1 MNPVHAHL
9 ALNHLPVLGAVF
21 GLGLLVFALAA
32 KRDETL
38 RVGLFFLVLTAV
50 AAWPVSL
57 SGEKAEDV
65 VEESAGVS
73 REVINEHE
81 EAAEPAAWAAYA
93 VGVVAL
99 IGLVGFRARPM
110 PGWFK
115 GLSLLGA
122 VTVSGFML
130 QAANLGG
137 RIAHEE
143 LRGSVPEAGEDGEG
157 DEEGEG
163 AEGTGEESEE
173 GGEAEEEG

>member
-1 MNPVHAHL
+1 MNPVLAHL

-57 SGEKAEDV
+57 SGEKAEEI
-65 VEESAGVS
+65 VEESADVS
-73 REVINEHE
+73 HEVIHAHE
-81 EAAEPAAWAAYA
+81 EAAEAAAWAAYA
-93 VGVVAL
+93 VGIV
-99 IGLVGFRARPM
+99 GLVGLVAFRTRPM

-122 VTVSGFML
+122 VTVSGLML

-143 LRGSVPEAGEDGEG
+143 LRGSMPVAEEGTGGEEDREEA
-157 DEEGEG
+157 EETGGEG
-163 AEGTGEESEE
+163 AEE
-173 GGEAEEEG
+173 G

>member
-1 MNPVHAHL
+1 MNPVFAHL

-21 GLGLLVFALAA
+21 GLGLLAFALAA

-50 AAWPVSL
+50 AAWPVFL
-57 SGEKAEDV
+57 SGEKAEEI
-65 VEESAGVS
+65 VEEKAGVS
-73 REVINEHE
+73 EEVIHEHE
-81 EAAEPAAWAAYA
+81 EVAELAAWAAYA
-93 VGVVAL
+93 VGIV
-99 IGLVGFRARPM
+99 GLVGLVAFRVRPM

-122 VTVSGFML
+122 ATVSGLML

-143 LRGSVPEAGEDGEG
+143 LRGSMPVAEEGVGGEEEGEEAEEAG
-157 DEEGEG
+157 GEG
-163 AEGTGEESEE
+163 AEE
-173 GGEAEEEG
+173 G

>member
-1 MNPVHAHL
+1 MNPVQAHL

-21 GLGLLVFALAA
+21 GLGLLAFALAA

-38 RVGLFFLVLTAV
+38 RVGLFFLVLTAI

-65 VEESAGVS
+65 VEETADVS
-73 REVINEHE
+73 HDIIHDHE
-81 EAAEPAAWAAYA
+81 EAAESAAWAAYA

-99 IGLVGFRARPM
+99 IGLVAFRARPM

-115 GLSLLGA
+115 GLSLVGA
-122 VTVSGFML
+122 LAVSGFML

-137 RIAHEE
+137 KIAHEE
-143 LRGSVPEAGEDGEG
+143 LRGYVSPA
-157 DEEGEG
+157 
-163 AEGTGEESEE
+163 
-173 GGEAEEEG
+173 EAEEEAGGNEKGEEAQQAVEGEVDG

>member
-1 MNPVHAHL
+1 MNPVQAHL
-9 ALNHLPVLGAVF
+9 ALNHLPVFAAVF
-21 GLGLLVFALAA
+21 GLGLLVFALAT

-38 RVGLFFLVLTAV
+38 RVGLFVLVLTAV

-65 VEESAGVS
+65 VEEHADVS
-73 REVINEHE
+73 HEVIHEHE
-81 EAAEPAAWAAYA
+81 EAAESAAWSAYA
-93 VGVVAL
+93 VGVLAL
-99 IGLVGFRARPM
+99 IGLVGFRRRPM

-115 GLSLLGA
+115 GISLLGA
-122 VTVSGFML
+122 VTVSAFML

-137 RIAHEE
+137 KIAHEE
-143 LRGSVPEAGEDGEG
+143 LRGSTPAADAAVG

-163 AEGTGEESEE
+163 AEATGEEGEK

>member
-1 MNPVHAHL
+1 MNPVQAHL

-21 GLGLLVFALAA
+21 GLGLLAFALAA

-38 RVGLFFLVLTAV
+38 RVGLFFLVLTAI

-65 VEESAGVS
+65 VEETADVS
-73 REVINEHE
+73 HDIIHDHE
-81 EAAEPAAWAAYA
+81 EAAESAAWAAYA

-99 IGLVGFRARPM
+99 IGLVAFRARPM

-115 GLSLLGA
+115 GLSLVGA
-122 VTVSGFML
+122 LAVSGFML

-143 LRGSVPEAGEDGEG
+143 LRSNASSADG
-157 DEEGEG
+157 DEEAGGNEH
-163 AEGTGEESEE
+163 GEE
-173 GGEAEEEG
+173 AQHAVEEEDG

>member
-1 MNPVHAHL
+1 MNPVQAHL

-21 GLGLLVFALAA
+21 GLGLLAFALAA

-65 VEESAGVS
+65 VEESADVS
-73 REVINEHE
+73 HEVIHEHE

-99 IGLVGFRARPM
+99 IGLVAFRARPM

-122 VTVSGFML
+122 LAVSGLML

-137 RIAHEE
+137 KIAHEE
-143 LRGSVPEAGEDGEG
+143 LRGSIPATEEGTGADEEG
-157 DEEGEG
+157 DEAQEAGG
-163 AEGTGEESEE
+163 GEE
-173 GGEAEEEG
+173 GG